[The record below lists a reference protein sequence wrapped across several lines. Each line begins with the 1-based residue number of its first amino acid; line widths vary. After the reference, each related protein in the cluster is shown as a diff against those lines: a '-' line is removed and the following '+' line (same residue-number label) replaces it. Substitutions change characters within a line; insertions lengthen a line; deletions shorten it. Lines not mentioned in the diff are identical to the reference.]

1 MNISFGNGF
10 HFLLGTEVRW
20 VSMVLEWV
28 VVMVVQWVVGFT
40 GWWVCWHG
48 GGVVVG
54 LYEVVGVLP

>member
-28 VVMVVQWVVGFT
+28 VVMVVQWMVGFT
-40 GWWVCWHG
+40 GLWVCWHG
-48 GGVVVG
+48 GGVAVG